1 MPGQGDFPLRSAWLG
16 RGRGR
21 GRGRGANPRKVVN
34 VAARN
39 SANAPVW
46 INWTFN
52 ASGPFSQTLTPAL
65 FTNTQTF
72 YAATVGRGAVNLA
85 PALVTNSQTFYSP
98 TIARITLIA
107 PSLFTNTQTFYSPT
121 VTTTRNLSAGLFTN
135 TQTFYSPTRTSSNA
149 VSPSLYTNTQTFYSP
164 TATRSNT
171 LAPALYT
178 NTQTF
183 YSPAA
188 TSTRGLEASLFTN
201 SQTFYGPT
209 ASAINPLLPS
219 LFTNEQTFYS
229 PTVAVAGLPQE
240 LSPSLFVN
248 TNTFYPVTVVDP
260 PVQLVGGGGGDASSS
275 SRPAKPKSKRKAKGF
290 ANERAQLE
298 AALSADRVAENI
310 NVLNDSKLAAAK
322 KTAKS
327 LNSYLNEKG
336 TADALRKQLNE
347 LQIQLSVKAANDQN
361 DLTFNADLQ
370 AAADEVQRFLDEEQ
384 EAIEI
389 LLLDAQEDDRLL
401 LLAIGF

>member
-1 MPGQGDFPLRSAWLG
+1 MLGFGALSEFALSGVVFQAPGPS
-16 RGRGR
+16 
-21 GRGRGANPRKVVN
+21 
-34 VAARN
+34 
-39 SANAPVW
+39 
-46 INWTFN
+46 T
-52 ASGPFSQTLTPAL
+52 QTLSPAL
-65 FTNTQTF
+65 YTNTQTF
-72 YAATVGRGAVNLA
+72 YAATVTRGAVNLA
-85 PALVTNSQTFYSP
+85 ATLFTNSQTFYSP
-98 TIARITLIA
+98 AVAQVTLVA
-107 PSLFTNTQTFYSPT
+107 PSLFTNTQTFYGAT

-149 VSPSLYTNTQTFYSP
+149 VSPSLYTNDQTFYSP

-171 LAPALYT
+171 VAPALYT

-183 YSPAA
+183 YAPAV
-188 TSTRGLEASLFTN
+188 TSTRALEASLFTN
-201 SQTFYGPT
+201 SQTFYGLT

-219 LFTNEQTFYS
+219 LLTNTQTFYS
-229 PTVAVAGLPQE
+229 PTVAVVGLPQE

-248 TNTFYPVTVVDP
+248 TNIFYPVTVVDP
-260 PVQLVGGGGGDASSS
+260 PAQLVGGGGGDASSS
-275 SRPAKPKSKRKAKGF
+275 SKPAKPKSKRKAKGF

-347 LQIQLSVKAANDQN
+347 LQIQLGVKAANDQN

>member
-1 MPGQGDFPLRSAWLG
+1 MPGQGDFPLRSAWL
-16 RGRGR
+16 GR

-52 ASGPFSQTLTPAL
+52 ASGPFSQTLTANL
-65 FTNTQTF
+65 FTNNQTF
-72 YAATVGRGAVNLA
+72 YAATVTRGAVNLA

-98 TIARITLIA
+98 AVAQVTLVA
-107 PSLFTNTQTFYSPT
+107 PSLFTNTQTFYGAT

-149 VSPSLYTNTQTFYSP
+149 LAPSLYTNDQTFYGP
-164 TATRSNT
+164 TATQSSAI
-171 LAPALYT
+171 APALYT

-183 YSPAA
+183 YSP
-188 TSTRGLEASLFTN
+188 
-201 SQTFYGPT
+201 
-209 ASAINPLLPS
+209 
-219 LFTNEQTFYS
+219 
-229 PTVAVAGLPQE
+229 TVAAAGGSQE

-248 TNTFYPVTVVDP
+248 TNTFYPVTVADP
-260 PVQLVGGGGGDASSS
+260 PVQLGGGGGEASSS
-275 SRPAKPKSKRKAKGF
+275 SKPAKLKSKRKVKGF
-290 ANERAQLE
+290 PNERAQFE
-298 AALSADRVAENI
+298 AALSVNRVEESV
-310 NVLNDSKLAAAK
+310 NVLSESKLSAAK

>member
-1 MPGQGDFPLRSAWLG
+1 MLGFGALSEFALSGVVFQPPGPS
-16 RGRGR
+16 
-21 GRGRGANPRKVVN
+21 
-34 VAARN
+34 
-39 SANAPVW
+39 
-46 INWTFN
+46 T
-52 ASGPFSQTLTPAL
+52 QTLSPAL

-72 YAATVGRGAVNLA
+72 YAATVTRGAVNLTA
-85 PALVTNSQTFYSP
+85 T
-98 TIARITLIA
+98 
-107 PSLFTNTQTFYSPT
+107 LFTNS
-121 VTTTRNLSAGLFTN
+121 
-135 TQTFYSPTRTSSNA
+135 QTFYSPTRTSSNA

-171 LAPALYT
+171 IAPALYT

-183 YSPAA
+183 FAPAV
-188 TSTRGLEASLFTN
+188 TTTRAVQPSLFTN
-201 SQTFYGPT
+201 TQTFYGPT

-219 LFTNEQTFYS
+219 LLTNTQTFYS
-229 PTVAVAGLPQE
+229 PTVAVVGLPQE

-248 TNTFYPVTVVDP
+248 TNIFYPVTVVDP
-260 PVQLVGGGGGDASSS
+260 PAQLVGGGGGEASSS
-275 SRPAKPKSKRKAKGF
+275 SKPAKPKSKRKAKGF

-361 DLTFNADLQ
+361 DLTLICKRQ
-370 AAADEVQRFLDEEQ
+370 QMRCKGSWTKSKKQLRSYC
-384 EAIEI
+384 
-389 LLLDAQEDDRLL
+389 LMRRKMT
-401 LLAIGF
+401 GCYC

>member
-1 MPGQGDFPLRSAWLG
+1 MLGFGALSEFALSGVVFQAPGPS
-16 RGRGR
+16 
-21 GRGRGANPRKVVN
+21 
-34 VAARN
+34 
-39 SANAPVW
+39 
-46 INWTFN
+46 T
-52 ASGPFSQTLTPAL
+52 QTLSPAL
-65 FTNTQTF
+65 YTNTQTF
-72 YAATVGRGAVNLA
+72 YAATVTRGAVNLA

-98 TIARITLIA
+98 AVAQVTLVA
-107 PSLFTNTQTFYSPT
+107 PSLFTNTQTFYGAT

-171 LAPALYT
+171 IAPALYT

-201 SQTFYGPT
+201 SQTFYGST

-219 LFTNEQTFYS
+219 LLTNEQTFYS

-248 TNTFYPVTVVDP
+248 TNIFYPVTVVDP
-260 PVQLVGGGGGDASSS
+260 PVQLVGGGGEASSS
-275 SRPAKPKSKRKAKGF
+275 SKPAKPKSKRKAKGF